1 MRIPGWLFVIG
12 IVLFVGI
19 TGLLSL
25 LSFSVARQVAIDS
38 ADLLQK
44 PVSFEQVAQTLPIA
58 TRLPQITPTVM
69 PTAAPGETAAPTIPP
84 QPTNTLDPS
93 AAIADWPPG
102 KFNIL
107 LLG

>member
-25 LSFSVARQVAIDS
+25 LSFSVARQVAID
-38 ADLLQK
+38 
-44 PVSFEQVAQTLPIA
+44 AQGVGVDALAAPPDASNLPTP
-58 TRLPQITPTVM
+58 TRIPQITPTAI

-107 LLG
+107 LL